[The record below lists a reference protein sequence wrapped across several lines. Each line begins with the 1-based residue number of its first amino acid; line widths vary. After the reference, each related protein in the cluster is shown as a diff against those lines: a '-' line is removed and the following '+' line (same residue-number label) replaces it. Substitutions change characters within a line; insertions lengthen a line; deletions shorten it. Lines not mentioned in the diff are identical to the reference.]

1 MSPAV
6 GSKPPPSAVGSEPP
20 PSAAESND
28 APVTGTVLWFK
39 AQKGYGFVKPDDG
52 GADVFVHVADL
63 AACGIDAVSEGDRL
77 GFRRATHGD
86 GRFYAIAIGK
96 IAPAD

>member
-6 GSKPPPSAVGSEPP
+6 ASEPAP
-20 PSAAESND
+20 PAAGNSD
-28 APVTGTVLWFK
+28 SLVTGTVLWFK

-63 AACGIDAVSEGDRL
+63 AESGISAVSEGDRL
-77 GFRRATHGD
+77 SFRRATHGD
-86 GRFYAIAIGK
+86 GRYYAVAIGK
-96 IAPAD
+96 IALAD